1 MSLGLEVQETDSSL
15 VKQRICVAF
24 SALKIFE
31 KKKSNLHITR
41 NMFNSNIKMK
51 KQERNRLWGASDKRT
66 CAVVAWGC
74 GWVGGRIDNK
84 QAQHFFC
91 VCLNVS
97 LFNFHACFWLS
108 NRHTVLCSF
117 HFFLKRQ

>member
-1 MSLGLEVQETDSSL
+1 MSLGLEVQETDYSL

-31 KKKSNLHITR
+31 KKISNLHITR

-74 GWVGGRIDNK
+74 GWEVGLTI
-84 QAQHFFC
+84 
-91 VCLNVS
+91 
-97 LFNFHACFWLS
+97 
-108 NRHTVLCSF
+108 NRHSTFLCVS
-117 HFFLKRQ
+117 